1 MNKLKT
7 KLYLTVN
14 CLTTFHRL
22 FPVHERLKERPISSE
37 VSSRAV
43 RTLTKQLQILQLSR
57 HTKSEVKT
65 NETGKEN
72 SRALYAAIP
81 RG

>member
-14 CLTTFHRL
+14 CLTSFHRL
-22 FPVHERLKERPISSE
+22 FRVHERLKEKRISSV

-43 RTLTKQLQILQLSR
+43 RTLTKQLRNLQLSR
-57 HTKSEVKT
+57 LIKSEVKY
-65 NETGKEN
+65 ETRKEN
-72 SRALYAAIP
+72 CRIVYATIP
-81 RG
+81 RR